1 MNLTVSIG
9 KEKFKNPLWVAAGTF
24 AYGDIFEPFLEVN
37 QIGAIITKTVTLTP
51 RAGTPPPRLYET
63 HAGLLFSIGLE
74 NPGIDAYIKTHVPY
88 LKTLDTHFICSF
100 TGNTVEEYVE
110 CAKKIAQVPEI
121 KIVEINLSC
130 PNTELGK
137 LPAQDATLTYK
148 IISEVKK
155 ILDCT
160 IIAKLSPD
168 VTDITEIALTAE
180 KAGADAVTMANAF
193 EALAI
198 DAEKMQFRLGN
209 KKGGLCGPAIRPL
222 MQFMVWKTSQVLS
235 IPIIGL
241 GGIFSG
247 LDAAEYFLLGAAAVQ
262 IGSANLIDPPAYQRI
277 LGEFQDYMQRHQLA
291 DMSALDNYG
300 KKYFFKGS

>member
-1 MNLTVSIG
+1 MSLTVSIG

-24 AYGDIFEPFLEVN
+24 AYGDIFEPFLDLD
-37 QIGAIITKTVTLTP
+37 QIGAIITKTVTLAP
-51 RAGTPPPRLYET
+51 RLGSPPPRLYET

-74 NPGIDAYIKTHVPY
+74 NPGIDAYIETHVPY

-100 TGNTVEEYVE
+100 AGNTVEEYVE

-121 KIVEINLSC
+121 KIVEVNLSC
-130 PNTELGK
+130 PNTELGI
-137 LPAQDATLTYK
+137 LPAQDATQTQK
-148 IISEVKK
+148 IISEIKK
-155 ILDCT
+155 VLNCT

-180 KAGADAVTMANAF
+180 KSGADAVTLANAF
-193 EALAI
+193 EAIAI

-209 KKGGLCGPAIRPL
+209 KKGGLCGPAIKPL
-222 MQFMVWKTSQVLS
+222 MQYMLWQTSKVLS

-247 LDAAEYFLLGAAAVQ
+247 IDAVEYILLGATAVQ
-262 IGSANLIDPPAYQRI
+262 IGSANLIDPQSHQRI
-277 LGEFQDYMQRHQLA
+277 LSEFENYMQRHGLV
-291 DMSALDNYG
+291 DMSALANYG
-300 KKYFFKGS
+300 KKYFK